1 MKEAMVM
8 GKQEA
13 IIGTK
18 GCEADME
25 KLRALYAL
33 KALERAAKAEILVA
47 GEEGEP
53 FAGTVG

>member
-1 MKEAMVM
+1 M

-13 IIGTK
+13 IIEAE
-18 GCEADME
+18 GCEVDTE
-25 KLRALYAL
+25 KRQALYAL
-33 KALERAAKAEILVA
+33 KALERAAKIESLVA